1 MRFRMMSEWG
11 FQNELIENLISEKFD
26 NFKKMDFSLDYN
38 KFCNIN

>member
-1 MRFRMMSEWG
+1 MMSEWG

-38 KFCNIN
+38 QKGNWV

>member
-26 NFKKMDFSLDYN
+26 NFKKWTFLWIII
-38 KFCNIN
+38 F